1 MLMNSG
7 CPKSAGY
14 DQSITHWDTADQYGT
29 YPHFRQVL
37 KGGVPRDK
45 VTIMSKTSA
54 STEKEM
60 RADIDRFRRE
70 LGTEYLDILLL
81 QKMME
86 EDWPERRKGTMAVI
100 SEMRQKGIVP
110 TKGLSCQNAGG
121 ADNRCQIAFG
131 GSALGPLYRHGIA
144 MDDQDHQ
151 VVLGVLK
158 EIKAA
163 GKGVIAMKVL
173 GAGKLRDKVDEAF
186 QYNLAHS
193 DVIDCFTIGGES
205 RAELE
210 DLLRK
215 IPAASVRG

>member
-1 MLMNSG
+1 
-7 CPKSAGY
+7 
-14 DQSITHWDTADQYGT
+14 
-29 YPHFRQVL
+29 
-37 KGGVPRDK
+37 
-45 VTIMSKTSA
+45 
-54 STEKEM
+54 
-60 RADIDRFRRE
+60 
-70 LGTEYLDILLL
+70 
-81 QKMME
+81 
-86 EDWPERRKGTMAVI
+86 MAVI
-100 SEMRQKGIVP
+100 SEMRQKGIVR
-110 TKGLSCQNAGG
+110 TKGLSC
-121 ADNRCQIAFG
+121 RTLR
-131 GSALGPLYRHGIA
+131 ALRALKTAAKSPWVEVEARFN
-144 MDDQDHQ
+144 DQDPQ

-158 EIKAA
+158 EMKAA

>member
-1 MLMNSG
+1 
-7 CPKSAGY
+7 
-14 DQSITHWDTADQYGT
+14 
-29 YPHFRQVL
+29 
-37 KGGVPRDK
+37 
-45 VTIMSKTSA
+45 
-54 STEKEM
+54 
-60 RADIDRFRRE
+60 
-70 LGTEYLDILLL
+70 
-81 QKMME
+81 
-86 EDWPERRKGTMAVI
+86 MAVI
-100 SEMRQKGIVP
+100 SEMRQKGIVR
-110 TKGLSCQNAGG
+110 TKGLSC
-121 ADNRCQIAFG
+121 RTLR
-131 GSALGPLYRHGIA
+131 ALKTAAKSPWVEVEARFN
-144 MDDQDHQ
+144 DQDPQ

-158 EIKAA
+158 EMKAA